1 MLNLQGELD
10 RLFHPISPRAFFSR
24 YWERRSLLIPGDRDK
39 FAHLGFSSDT
49 LYRIGRHAASTQA
62 CKAWVAM
69 QREISI
75 DPRSIKRHYNAG
87 RSICMS
93 DIQLDHEPLRQVVAA
108 LKSVLGLAHQIGF
121 ACYLSP
127 RQQGIPLHCD
137 RHDVFILQIEG
148 EKQWQYARTA
158 ATRFPVAATRPADP
172 TSIEQFAEL
181 HGRDRTRVPRA
192 RDLVCSVLRPGDL
205 LYLPA
210 GTFHAT
216 LAAKHSLSLTLGC
229 TPRPVASIIGKA
241 IERAFRDR
249 PEWRQ
254 NPPPIAASEPGSARA
269 IERLLRGR
277 MRDLSR
283 WLASADVEDFA
294 AVWRSHV
301 ADFRWEPPVRTHPD
315 PVGPETRLVRVWPIA
330 TSRRSAGPLEVMA
343 ANRIFTVPR
352 RHQRLIAGLASHAR
366 FSADDTRRWGGCS
379 WPTARS
385 FVELMLHHGIV
396 ERAEPE

>member
-1 MLNLQGELD
+1 MLDLEGELD
-10 RLFHPISPRAFFSR
+10 RLFHPISPHVFFAR
-24 YWERRSLLIPGDRDK
+24 YWERKSLLIKGAADK
-39 FAHLGFSSDT
+39 FTRLGFSSDA
-49 LYRIGRHAASTQA
+49 LYKTGRNAGESQV

-69 QREISI
+69 QREIAI
-75 DPRSIKRHYNAG
+75 DPRSIKRHYSAG

-93 DIQLDHEPLRQVVAA
+93 NVQLHHEPLRQVVAA

-127 RQQGIPLHCD
+127 KQQGIPLHCD

-148 EKQWQYARTA
+148 EKQWRYARTA

-172 TSIEQFAEL
+172 RTIEQFVEL
-181 HGRDRTRVPRA
+181 HGRDRTRIPRE

-229 TPRPVASIIGKA
+229 TPRPVASIISKA

-249 PEWRQ
+249 PEWRR
-254 NPPPIAASEPGSARA
+254 NPPPVLPSQPGAAGA

-294 AVWRSHV
+294 SVWRSDV
-301 ADFRWEPPVRTHPD
+301 ADFRWDPPAPAAPEPIAPQTQ
-315 PVGPETRLVRVWPIA
+315 LVRVWPVA
-330 TSRRSAGPLEVMA
+330 TGRARRTGPLEVLA

-352 RHQRLIAGLASHAR
+352 RHQRLVTGLASHAR
-366 FSADDTRRWGGCS
+366 FSADQTRRWGQCS

-396 ERAEPE
+396 ERA